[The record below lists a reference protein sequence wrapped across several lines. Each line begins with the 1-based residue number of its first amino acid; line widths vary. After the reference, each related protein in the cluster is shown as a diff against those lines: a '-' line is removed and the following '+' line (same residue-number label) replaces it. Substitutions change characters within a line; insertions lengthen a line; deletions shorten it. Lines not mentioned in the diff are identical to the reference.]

1 MISIYENPFSFSHL
15 HEKDMDSSI
24 ISHQEILSHCFDF
37 VLNPKPTRIT
47 LSLPPRCSQN
57 PTNDQFL
64 TGKKFTVPKL
74 PKRQSL
80 FWGKQWCDS
89 ASQQNITI
97 LVRPFSQNPRVQ
109 RHNIFGIECIC
120 IRCLHFE
127 AIAWN
132 DHQLIYPRASTS
144 PSRSDKGQP
153 IKSSSTAFALREKI
167 SERVS
172 CADARDESAPWFW
185 GFECFL
191 TKSLEEIVN
200 PVFPNDV
207 VANDCIKTWIYFLS
221 LFHVKSHT

>member
-1 MISIYENPFSFSHL
+1 MISICENPFSFSHL

-47 LSLPPRCSQN
+47 LSLPPRCLQI

-109 RHNIFGIECIC
+109 RNTIFGIECIC
-120 IRCLHFE
+120 IRCLRFE
-127 AIAWN
+127 AMAWN
-132 DHQLIYPRASTS
+132 DHQLIYPRALTS
-144 PSRSDKGQP
+144 PSRSDKAQP
-153 IKSSSTAFALREKI
+153 IKSSSTAFAWEKK
-167 SERVS
+167 SQSV
-172 CADARDESAPWFW
+172 CHARMHVMKARHD
-185 GFECFL
+185 FEASNAF
-191 TKSLEEIVN
+191 SRN
-200 PVFPNDV
+200 
-207 VANDCIKTWIYFLS
+207 LS
-221 LFHVKSHT
+221 KK